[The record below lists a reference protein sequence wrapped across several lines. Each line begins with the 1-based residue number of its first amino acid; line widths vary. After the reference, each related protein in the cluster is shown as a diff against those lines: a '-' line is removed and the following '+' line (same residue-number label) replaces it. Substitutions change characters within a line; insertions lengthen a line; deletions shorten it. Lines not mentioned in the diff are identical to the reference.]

1 VEVALRLRRIA
12 SPRED
17 GWVSGDM
24 HVHDLHEGRW
34 GLDHDFFFLQL
45 AADNV
50 NIANALIHMDGSKVM
65 GRWSDLIGEPHP
77 LSNNETLLQ
86 YSQEFRSSFG
96 HVALIGIHEFVMP
109 LIGSTPNTPY
119 SSDTL
124 KLDYFDAAHAQGGIA
139 GYVHPYN
146 EAVRT
151 PSDAGSSDIPLHVA
165 LEEGDFYD
173 VVSVASSELDS
184 TAVYYKFLNAG
195 FRIAATGGT
204 DNFSDVWY
212 DPSGGAARTYA
223 RVGASAG
230 RLDFQAFT
238 AAVENGRTFATN
250 GPLLFIDVE
259 GRQPGDEIRLGAEG
273 AGTVDA
279 TVRVRSIAPL
289 DLVELVVN
297 GEVARRWDMAGKSP
311 RRTFRASIDL
321 PRGGWIAARATG
333 PSSRY
338 VGDAFAFA
346 QTSPVYVVRDGET
359 SIDEDDVRFLADAVT
374 ELWRRV
380 EARNTWQTQ
389 AQEDAYRAGVERALA
404 VLQERLERTGTHGTT
419 Q

>member
-1 VEVALRLRRIA
+1 
-12 SPRED
+12 
-17 GWVSGDM
+17 
-24 HVHDLHEGRW
+24 
-34 GLDHDFFFLQL
+34 
-45 AADNV
+45 
-50 NIANALIHMDGSKVM
+50 M
-65 GRWSDLIGEPHP
+65 GRWSDLTGEPHP

-96 HVALIGIHEFVMP
+96 HVALIGIREFVMP
-109 LIGSTPNTPY
+109 LIGGTPNTPY
-119 SSDTL
+119 SADTL

-146 EAVRT
+146 DAVRT
-151 PSDAGSSDIPLHVA
+151 PYDAGSSDIPLHVA

-184 TAVYYKFLNAG
+184 TAMYYKFLNAG

-223 RVGASAG
+223 RVGASAE

-273 AGTVDA
+273 AGTLDA

-359 SIDEDDVRFLADAVT
+359 WIDEDDVRFLADAVT

-404 VLQERLERTGTHGTT
+404 VFQERLERTGTHGTT